1 MLSQVTFTGDSS
13 RVNRQIVPIISR
25 NTTEFPEYFTVSLD
39 EVSLLI
45 SNNYSS
51 LHLSDQERTRLVL
64 NPSVANITVVD
75 INGTYK

>member
-39 EVSLLI
+39 EVALLT

-51 LHLSDQERTRLVL
+51 LHLSDQERARLVL
-64 NPSVANITVVD
+64 NPSVANITIVD